1 MATKQYISNCECK
14 NTCGQS
20 DRRSCS
26 PASRE
31 YSCWLRLHHASGLRG
46 SPFQRPLCSCVA
58 IVENYTHNGSSP
70 VWEVPE
76 TAAIPFTM
84 SNAIKLAIADSR
96 DDVRRPDK
104 ASATRVPRLKRT
116 NHHFL
121 LITSWKRLIAF
132 RQRCYH
138 PLRQLTKT
146 GHYAH

>member
-1 MATKQYISNCECK
+1 MALRSN
-14 NTCGQS
+14 
-20 DRRSCS
+20 DRYA
-26 PASRE
+26 PASQLSKTTLTTAHRQFGKF
-31 YSCWLRLHHASGLRG
+31 RA
-46 SPFQRPLCSCVA
+46 
-58 IVENYTHNGSSP
+58 
-70 VWEVPE
+70 E

-132 RQRCYH
+132 R
-138 PLRQLTKT
+138 
-146 GHYAH
+146 